1 MTANR
6 RGRPYGLK
14 ELTQILAMQLKSYA
28 LLGYSLCIFVRSLLK
43 FVGEIAVDAFD
54 RCT

>member
-1 MTANR
+1 MTADR

-14 ELTQILAMQLKSYA
+14 ELIQILAMQLESDA
-28 LLGYSLCIFVRSLLK
+28 LLGYSLCIFVRSLLEL
-43 FVGEIAVDAFD
+43 VGEVAVDAFD